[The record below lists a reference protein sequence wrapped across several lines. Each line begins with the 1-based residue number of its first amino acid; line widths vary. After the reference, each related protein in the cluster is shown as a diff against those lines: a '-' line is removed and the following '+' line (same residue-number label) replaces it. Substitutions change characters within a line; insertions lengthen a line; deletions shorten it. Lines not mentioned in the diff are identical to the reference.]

1 MNVINT
7 IAPVFLVMAV
17 GAILRRMGFLSA
29 EFVKR
34 LMRLV
39 YWVGLP
45 CLLFYKTAGAS
56 YDYQAAGKTFL
67 VVLSGMIA
75 CIIAGYVAAFLLRVE
90 GRAIGTFVQGAFRGN
105 LMYVGLTIIIYSF
118 TDSGGFDVGQ
128 METIAVLVLAFIVPL
143 YNIAA
148 VVILLASR
156 HKIGREALVKTLR
169 PIVTNPL
176 LLACI
181 AGILY
186 SVVFPGL
193 PQAVSRTCAAVGQMA
208 LPLALL
214 GIGATLVEKRVFA
227 FGQGF
232 LALGSSVIKVVVAPA
247 TGLAVARL
255 LGLGPGETRI
265 ALLFLACPTAIS
277 SYVLADQLGG
287 DKGLSAAIVVLSVL
301 LSMVSLSVVVGLY

>member
-1 MNVINT
+1 MNVINI

-17 GAILRRMGFLSA
+17 GAILRRTGFLSA
-29 EFVKR
+29 EFVKK

-75 CIIAGYVAAFLLRVE
+75 CIIAGYVAALLLRVE

-105 LMYVGLTIIIYSF
+105 LIYVGLTIILFSF
-118 TDSGGFDVGQ
+118 TDSGGFDVGR
-128 METIAVLVLAFIVPL
+128 METIAVLVLAFIVPI

-148 VVILLASR
+148 VVVLLASR

-169 PIVTNPL
+169 GIVTNPL
-176 LLACI
+176 LLACV

-186 SVVFPGL
+186 STVFPEL
-193 PQAVSRTCAAVGQMA
+193 PRTVSRACAAMGQMA

-214 GIGATLVEKRVFA
+214 GIGATLVETRA

-232 LALGSSVIKVVVAPA
+232 LALGSSVIKVAVAPVA
-247 TGLAVARL
+247 GLAAARL

-277 SYVLADQLGG
+277 SYVLVDQLGG